1 MSAVSPQPGL
11 DWHGEDVTI
20 EDVLNALNR
29 VRHSFARA
37 EAGEEGQPHPRNCVM
52 TLVCVAPNSVEETRA
67 ILASTAI
74 AKDHP
79 SLAIVVRDEP
89 RVRSGRIDAS
99 VMAHPID
106 PQNNPAPCELVV
118 LRVQGAAGAH
128 LAGLVDPLLV
138 SGVPVY
144 LWWLSTPPFGSAE
157 LNDSLRICDALVVDS
172 SRFERPYNSFLA
184 LSDIAHKSHPHMGLG
199 DLQWERLSPWR
210 ETTAQF
216 FAPASRRHLMN
227 GVSEIGIDYAGEGR
241 GNRIG
246 AAMLAGWFASS
257 LGWKLQRAAG
267 GGGGVVAAIY
277 QAEGWRPVQFA
288 FRSMPKAHVMP
299 GEVSALRIAGT
310 SAGQSFSLS
319 IQRDPERA
327 RRPEDSRFLGL
338 HLTGGEDDA
347 GNELAQ
353 RKASRH
359 LGVVEQNRESLH
371 HTSTGDAPGESLP
384 ARPKVLASERRRA
397 DTSDVLLTM
406 IDIGDAETLRHV
418 QRVPPED
425 EAAILQRVLFMG
437 ARDPVFSRSLIA
449 AAELMRAI

>member
-1 MSAVSPQPGL
+1 
-11 DWHGEDVTI
+11 
-20 EDVLNALNR
+20 
-29 VRHSFARA
+29 
-37 EAGEEGQPHPRNCVM
+37 
-52 TLVCVAPNSVEETRA
+52 
-67 ILASTAI
+67 
-74 AKDHP
+74 
-79 SLAIVVRDEP
+79 
-89 RVRSGRIDAS
+89 
-99 VMAHPID
+99 
-106 PQNNPAPCELVV
+106 
-118 LRVQGAAGAH
+118 
-128 LAGLVDPLLV
+128 
-138 SGVPVY
+138 
-144 LWWLSTPPFGSAE
+144 
-157 LNDSLRICDALVVDS
+157 
-172 SRFERPYNSFLA
+172 
-184 LSDIAHKSHPHMGLG
+184 
-199 DLQWERLSPWR
+199 
-210 ETTAQF
+210 
-216 FAPASRRHLMN
+216 MN

-277 QAEGWRPVQFA
+277 QAEGWRPVQVA

-327 RRPEDSRFLGL
+327 RRPEDARFAGL

-371 HTSTGDAPGESLP
+371 HTSTGDPPGESLP
-384 ARPKVLASERRRA
+384 ARPKVLASERRRQ

-406 IDIGDAETLRHV
+406 IDIGEAETLRHV